1 MLTNV
6 LRQRPFILT
15 AACACAVLAAALAGC
30 NQPDASTPSGVGG
43 TTGTGGATAG
53 GPGHAGTGGAG
64 TLAGTDYSYP
74 DGGVKTA
81 PASSHGPSMAS
92 ETMSAPGAAPPLL
105 PAPTIG
111 GTALPPSGSSDGTVT
126 GGGTTTG
133 PGGVVNQH
141 PCATPPC
148 VPQVIPPGQLTAGE
162 WNDLGHWDF
171 FLNMLQQTATDGTPI
186 QGQTRLWGAAQTR
199 WGLFPTG
206 RIPVTVTSGGAPA
219 INVPVELR
227 DQQGNVL
234 WQAVTDNHG
243 SAQLFAGMFAPAAGP
258 FSVRAGTSSPVSV
271 GVPAVPAGAAPIAV
285 SLPGAAAPAPALD
298 LMFLVDT
305 TGSMGDELKYIQ
317 SELEDVVTR
326 VKAKLPAETTMRL
339 SVNFYKD
346 LRDEYVVRAYPF
358 TTDLA
363 ATVNAIALQSA
374 GGGDDTPEA
383 VDHALQVAVDEHD
396 WNAAA
401 TARLMIMV
409 LDAPPH
415 DDVST
420 MGRVRDAVAA
430 AAAKGIQI
438 IPVGA
443 SGIDKSTELLLRF
456 FAIATGGSYAFLTDD
471 SGIGNPHL
479 DPSPT
484 IGPFDVELLNDLL
497 VRVIADRV

>member
-1 MLTNV
+1 MLINI
-6 LRQRPFILT
+6 LRQRPFFR
-15 AACACAVLAAALAGC
+15 AAACAVLAAVITGC
-30 NQPDASTPSGVGG
+30 NQPGAQSPSGAGG
-43 TTGTGGATAG
+43 TTGAAGIPGLAGAG
-53 GPGHAGTGGAG
+53 GTGTF
-64 TLAGTDYSYP
+64 AGTDYTYP
-74 DGGVKTA
+74 DGGIQTA
-81 PASSHGPSMAS
+81 PAGSHP
-92 ETMSAPGAAPPLL
+92 PGAHADGTSATMAGVAALGPT
-105 PAPTIG
+105 PAPAIG
-111 GTALPPSGSSDGTVT
+111 ATATPATGT
-126 GGGTTTG
+126 GGG
-133 PGGVVNQH
+133 VVDQH

-148 VPQVIPPGQLTAGE
+148 VPAMIPAGQLTAGE
-162 WNDLGHWDF
+162 WNDLAHWDF
-171 FLNMLQQTATDGTPI
+171 FLNMLQEVATDGTPI

-227 DQQGNVL
+227 DPQGNVL
-234 WQAVTDNHG
+234 WKAVTDHHG

-258 FSVRAGTSSPVSV
+258 FTVSAGDSSAVNV
-271 GVPAVPAGAAPIAV
+271 AVPAISPTAAPVALA
-285 SLPGAAAPAPALD
+285 LPNTGAPAPALD
-298 LMFLVDT
+298 LMLLVDT
-305 TGSMGDELKYIQ
+305 TGSMGDELKYVQ

-326 VKAKLPAETTMRL
+326 VKAKLPAEANVRL

-363 ATVNAIALQSA
+363 ATVHAISLESA

-383 VDHALQVAVDEHD
+383 VDHALQVAINEHA
-396 WNAAA
+396 WNPVA
-401 TARLMIMV
+401 TARLLIMV

-415 DDVST
+415 DDAQSLE
-420 MGRVRDAVAA
+420 RVFDAIAA

-471 SGIGNPHL
+471 SGIGNMHL

-497 VRVIADRV
+497 VRVIADRI